1 MTINY
6 IDSDS
11 VTVQNAYRYA
21 GGVCFIE
28 NIEFADGTKWNT
40 EEIITHA
47 SIKQGTDSDEY
58 LYGYSADTVYD
69 NNETF
74 YAGNGNDTVYAN
86 DGNDIIYGESGND
99 SIIAA
104 SGDDT
109 LNGGIGNDY
118 LEGGVGNDT
127 YIFNIGDGIDRIY
140 DYENSQ
146 TEGRADKIIFG
157 EGISAEDIVFSRNGN
172 DLTISYSESDSVTVQ
187 NAYRYAGGVCFIE
200 NIEFA
205 DGNKGTID
213 YNSLSLELE
222 QSDESN
228 QTISIDSVV
237 DQCVSNIETFSLF
250 EENTS
255 GDEIDYNSSYAQ
267 NTTINNMVNLI
278 VQDMS
283 EFSTGTVSELDTL
296 AKVDTSNTVVQLWI
310 E

>member
-1 MTINY
+1 M
-6 IDSDS
+6 
-11 VTVQNAYRYA
+11 
-21 GGVCFIE
+21 
-28 NIEFADGTKWNT
+28 WNT

-74 YAGNGNDTVYAN
+74 YAGDGNDTVYAN
-86 DGNDIIYGESGND
+86 DGNDIIYGEFGND